1 MKERRSEQRLL
12 CADLVEIEWRED
24 AGRRRRSIANLEDIS
39 ASGACLQTDTAIPLN
54 AQVLIRYPSGALRGE
69 VRYCVYREIGFYV
82 GVQFE
87 EGTKWEESHFRPRHL
102 FDPGSLSS
110 E

>member
-1 MKERRSEQRLL
+1 MKERRTEQRLL
-12 CADLVEIEWRED
+12 CADFVEIEWMEP

-39 ASGACLQTDTAIPLN
+39 PSGACLQTDTPIPLN
-54 AQVLIRYPSGALRGE
+54 AKVVIRYPKGELHGE
-69 VRYCVYREIGFYV
+69 VRYCVYREIGFFV

-87 EGTKWEESHFRPRHL
+87 EGTKWEESHFRPKHL
-102 FDPGSLSS
+102 FDPGSLKG